1 MVSPAQIGQMQ
12 MPLQQGQ
19 DPVEPV
25 YNYTYGEAR
34 SKNMTQVMKS
44 PAEQAAIDAALAKGP
59 PQGYLD
65 NLAAEELRLSS
76 LLFGQQPQSAQDP
89 YLVQDALARRKLEQE
104 AKGIVSSPV
113 AIRGGLSLE
122 EAIARNKRQEEGLKD
137 MGINLGDL
145 YAQQGQ
151 SYGSLSQ
158 GVKQQQDPRTLV
170 SSRPEPSSY
179 NYTYD
184 QAVVRRSNR
193 DVKSPAENAAIM
205 AAINAGP
212 SAESQF
218 GPQGLQLLPTP
229 DGPIDPFA
237 RPTPGMLGPTTEI
250 NPIAEPPTSPQP
262 DVTKPPMP
270 TGGLAG
276 LTQLPMFQDFAT
288 KLEAEHPEASQLFSQ
303 MFMGSSQR
311 PMPYQ
316 NPFMGM
322 GMGSFHPMMGMGMGG
337 YNPMMGGMGGYNPM
351 MGGMGMG
358 GYSPFMGMNPFMGG
372 GFNPMM
378 GMGGGG
384 LGSFYPQPS
393 TYGPPQSMPSMGGY
407 PTPPQSSPF
416 GGAMRG
422 YYA

>member
-1 MVSPAQIGQMQ
+1 MSSPAQIGQMPQIGQ
-12 MPLQQGQ
+12 MQTPLQQGQ

-25 YNYTYGEAR
+25 YNYTYGEAS

-65 NLAAEELRLSS
+65 NIASEELRLSS
-76 LLFGQQPQSAQDP
+76 LFGSASDKG
-89 YLVQDALARRKLEQE
+89 ALI
-104 AKGIVSSPV
+104 G
-113 AIRGGLSLE
+113 
-122 EAIARNKRQEEGLKD
+122 
-137 MGINLGDL
+137 
-145 YAQQGQ
+145 
-151 SYGSLSQ
+151 
-158 GVKQQQDPRTLV
+158 
-170 SSRPEPSSY
+170 SRPEPVY

-184 QAVVRRSNR
+184 DAVSRQMQR
-193 DVKSPAENAAIM
+193 DVKSPAEEAAIM

-218 GPQGLQLLPTP
+218 GPQRPQLLPDFRGSLIDSANLKDATGMP
-229 DGPIDPFA
+229 DTRGPNVPGNRPPTSDGPIDPFA
-237 RPTPGMLGPTTEI
+237 RPTPGMLGPTTEV
-250 NPIAEPPTSPQP
+250 NPTAEPPTSPQP

-322 GMGSFHPMMGMGMGG
+322 GLGSFHPMMGMGMGG
-337 YNPMMGGMGGYNPM
+337 FNPMMGGYNPM

>member
-1 MVSPAQIGQMQ
+1 MISPAQIGQLRLSSLFGSASDKGALIGSR
-12 MPLQQGQ
+12 P
-19 DPVEPV
+19 EPV
-25 YNYTYGEAR
+25 YNYTY
-34 SKNMTQVMKS
+34 
-44 PAEQAAIDAALAKGP
+44 
-59 PQGYLD
+59 
-65 NLAAEELRLSS
+65 
-76 LLFGQQPQSAQDP
+76 
-89 YLVQDALARRKLEQE
+89 
-104 AKGIVSSPV
+104 
-113 AIRGGLSLE
+113 
-122 EAIARNKRQEEGLKD
+122 
-137 MGINLGDL
+137 
-145 YAQQGQ
+145 
-151 SYGSLSQ
+151 
-158 GVKQQQDPRTLV
+158 
-170 SSRPEPSSY
+170 
-179 NYTYD
+179 D
-184 QAVVRRSNR
+184 QAFGRSRDR

-218 GPQGLQLLPTP
+218 GPQRPQLLPDFRGSLIDSANLKDATGMPDTRGPNVPGNRPPTP
-229 DGPIDPFA
+229 TDLYKGTRFEGFTGLGNDGYGSMSQGPMDNILADGFFVNDPRRPGVVGDMLPTSDGPIDPFA
-237 RPTPGMLGPTTEI
+237 RPTPGMLGPTTEV
-250 NPIAEPPTSPQP
+250 NPTAAPPTSPQP

-322 GMGSFHPMMGMGMGG
+322 GMGMGSFH
-337 YNPMMGGMGGYNPM
+337 PMMGGMGGYNPM
-351 MGGMGMG
+351 MGMGMG

>member
-12 MPLQQGQ
+12 TPLQQGQ

-65 NLAAEELRLSS
+65 NIAAEELRLSS
-76 LLFGQQPQSAQDP
+76 LFGSAIPNPATQDP
-89 YLVQDALARRKLEQE
+89 DRADFYAFKNTLRDPGDMGRDVRAGEEMSYEDFVKFGRPANLVAAESAGYGGGALLGDGFGNK
-104 AKGIVSSPV
+104 VSLGFLV
-113 AIRGGLSLE
+113 DNANL
-122 EAIARNKRQEEGLKD
+122 LKD
-137 MGINLGDL
+137 ATGMPDF
-145 YAQQGQ
+145 
-151 SYGSLSQ
+151 
-158 GVKQQQDPRTLV
+158 R
-170 SSRPEPSSY
+170 
-179 NYTYD
+179 
-184 QAVVRRSNR
+184 
-193 DVKSPAENAAIM
+193 
-205 AAINAGP
+205 GP
-212 SAESQF
+212 V
-218 GPQGLQLLPTP
+218 
-229 DGPIDPFA
+229 DPFA
-237 RPTPGMLGPTTEI
+237 RPTAGMLGPTTEV

-337 YNPMMGGMGGYNPM
+337 YSPMMGMGGGFNPM